1 MKVDAERAL
10 AEIAADLF
18 ELDALFDAWDGSDP
32 PPAQLS
38 ARIFL
43 VESRLAELE
52 RHAASVA
59 ASRAAGHRRVARS
72 DRGPGELR
80 VLVVD
85 DEPGMREAISDLFT
99 EQGHVVVAEARNGQE
114 AMEAAASFRPEVVLL
129 DLRLGQ
135 ESGLDVARALT
146 TEWPDLPV
154 LLISVGEESAKRVA
168 ASGARGLIVKH
179 RLHTVDLDALCRS

>member
-32 PPAQLS
+32 PPEKLS
-38 ARIFL
+38 ARLFL

-52 RHAASVA
+52 RNA
-59 ASRAAGHRRVARS
+59 ASRAAGHGRVARS
-72 DRGPGELR
+72 DRGPSELR

-85 DEPGMREAISDLFT
+85 DEPGMRDAISDLFT

-114 AMEAAASFRPEVVLL
+114 AMEAAGSFRPEVVLL

-135 ESGLDVARALT
+135 ESGLDVARTLT
-146 TEWPDLPV
+146 TEWPNLPV
-154 LLISVGEESAKRVA
+154 FLISVAEESAQRIT